1 MVTFLFYLLSVISIF
16 SVIAMIF
23 SRHQAYNALFLAV
36 AFTSL
41 GGLFALL
48 NAPFIAAVQIIIYA
62 GAIMVLFIFVI
73 MMIDLRQPFPPLRKK
88 WVYALGTF
96 LMAVIFIEL
105 LLVIKSLPKANQA
118 TSPDFGHPTALGK
131 LLFSKY
137 LYPFEITSVL
147 IVVAIVGSLYLA
159 RRKERG

>member
-1 MVTFLFYLLSVISIF
+1 MAVFLFYLLAIITVGSVG
-16 SVIAMIF
+16 AMIF
-23 SRHQAYNALFLAV
+23 SRHQAYNALYLAV
-36 AFTSL
+36 AFTAL

-48 NAPFIAAVQIIIYA
+48 NAPFIAAVQILIYA

-88 WVYALGTF
+88 WVYFLGCF
-96 LMAVIFIEL
+96 LIILIFIEL
-105 LLVIKSLPKANQA
+105 VLVLRSLPESKSIM
-118 TSPDFGHPTALGK
+118 TSDLGQPASLGR
-131 LLFSKY
+131 LLFTKY

-159 RRKERG
+159 RQREKR